1 MYTPIGCY
9 RLNLSPSKC
18 LALKCR
24 HNSCSVSVV
33 RFLRP
38 LAKGISLFA
47 MYWFTLSLTLSH
59 QGRGDLLPTQIPEE
73 H

>member
-1 MYTPIGCY
+1 LP
-9 RLNLSPSKC
+9 
-18 LALKCR
+18 LKYR

-47 MYWFTLSLTLSH
+47 MNWFTLSLTLSR
-59 QGRGDLLPTQIPEE
+59 QGRGDLPATQFPKEIQ
-73 H
+73 